1 MRPGNLTVRREYYLT
16 DADFADSICN
26 LVSMEFTGIVLVNGK
41 SDDSTGQIDVYPNY
55 QKGDKGDPMTWESM
69 TEEQRTELKD
79 SVVKDVQNEM
89 LSSSPISDKEYEDVL
104 SGSL

>member
-1 MRPGNLTVRREYYLT
+1 
-16 DADFADSICN
+16 
-26 LVSMEFTGIVLVNGK
+26 
-41 SDDSTGQIDVYPNY
+41 
-55 QKGDKGDPMTWESM
+55 MTWESM

>member
-16 DADFADSICN
+16 DADFADGICN
-26 LVSMEFTGIVLVNGK
+26 LVSMEFTSIVLVTGK
-41 SDDSTGQIDVYPNY
+41 SDDSTGTIDVYPNY

-69 TEEQRTELKD
+69 TEEQRTKLKD

-89 LSSSPISDKEYEDVL
+89 LSSFPISDKEYEDVL
-104 SGSL
+104 SVFL